1 MAQGK
6 KKARRLNAWIGF
18 LDETGFSQRPP
29 VRATWA
35 PKGCTPVIVE
45 PFNWKRL
52 SGIGL
57 VLTDPDGRRVRWFLR
72 LVPGSVRSEHLIK
85 FLAQV
90 RRHLRKRLILL
101 WDRLPAHR
109 SGAMRRFLR
118 AQRHW
123 LAVEW
128 LPAYA
133 PELNP
138 LEPLW
143 DHLDDTALANT
154 PSEQVRA
161 VARRVHAGMARV
173 RRRPE
178 LGRGFLRY
186 TGLF

>member
-1 MAQGK
+1 MAQGE
-6 KKARRLNAWIGF
+6 KARRRNAWIGF
-18 LDETGFSQRPP
+18 LDETGFRGGRLCGPLGHRK
-29 VRATWA
+29 VARLGWWRLFD
-35 PKGCTPVIVE
+35 G
-45 PFNWKRL
+45 KRL

-57 VLTDPDGRRVRWFLR
+57 VLTDPEGRRVRWFLR
-72 LVPGSVRSEHLIK
+72 LVPGSVRSEHLIT

-90 RRHLRKRLILL
+90 RRPLRKRLILL

-109 SGAMRRFLR
+109 SGGMRRCLR
-118 AQRHW
+118 AQRPW

-143 DHLDDTALANT
+143 DHLDDTAHANT
-154 PSEQVRA
+154 PSEPVRA
-161 VARRVHAGMARV
+161 VARRVHAGTARV

-186 TGLF
+186 SGLF